1 MKILLRIIF
10 GLLVTV
16 VLLSFCD
23 SWIFSNS
30 EFDWLEN
37 LNGPIDHDEED
48 FNEDQGNL
56 LNGIDN
62 KTVGEKNWST

>member
-1 MKILLRIIF
+1 MKTLLRIIF

-37 LNGPIDHDEED
+37 LNGHIDHDSED
-48 FNEDQGNL
+48 FDEDQGNL
-56 LNGIDN
+56 LKGTDN
-62 KTVGEKNWST
+62 KTVNQ

>member
-56 LNGIDN
+56 LKGIDK
-62 KTVGEKNWST
+62 KTVGR

>member
-1 MKILLRIIF
+1 MKTLLRIIF

-16 VLLSFCD
+16 VLLNFCD

-37 LNGPIDHDEED
+37 LNGPIDDDED
-48 FNEDQGNL
+48 FNEDQGSL
-56 LNGIDN
+56 LKGFDN
-62 KTVGEKNWST
+62 KTVSW

>member
-37 LNGPIDHDEED
+37 LNGPIDHGDED
-48 FNEDQGNL
+48 FDEDQGNL
-56 LNGIDN
+56 LKGVDN
-62 KTVGEKNWST
+62 KTFSR

>member
-1 MKILLRIIF
+1 MKTLLRIIF

-37 LNGPIDHDEED
+37 LNGPIDHGDED
-48 FNEDQGNL
+48 FDEDQGNL
-56 LNGIDN
+56 LKGDDN
-62 KTVGEKNWST
+62 KTFSR

>member
-1 MKILLRIIF
+1 MKILLRIVF

-56 LNGIDN
+56 LKGIDK
-62 KTVGEKNWST
+62 KTVGKDL

>member
-1 MKILLRIIF
+1 MKTLLRIIF

-37 LNGPIDHDEED
+37 LNGPIDHGDED
-48 FNEDQGNL
+48 FDEDQGNL
-56 LNGIDN
+56 LKGVDN
-62 KTVGEKNWST
+62 KTVSM

>member
-1 MKILLRIIF
+1 MKTLLRIIF

-37 LNGPIDHDEED
+37 LNGPIDHGDED
-48 FNEDQGNL
+48 FDEDQGNL
-56 LNGIDN
+56 LKGVDN
-62 KTVGEKNWST
+62 KTVSR